1 MTKRSYDRSIR
12 RELAI
17 VGGALIPVEENMG
30 RLEIPEAGRIW
41 MGFKG

>member
-1 MTKRSYDRSIR
+1 LTKRSYDRSIR

-17 VGGALIPVEENMG
+17 EGGALIPVEENMG